1 MRMRSRFFFTPTSA
15 LVRRVVIYGI
25 MLFLLVMVQTSLPFI
40 PLFEGALP
48 NLVLAAV
55 AAVGFFD
62 SERSGAVS
70 GIAAGLCLDALGSAA
85 LCLMPIAGFVAGYFS
100 GLAAG
105 KILPR
110 NPMPFTV
117 CLAGVSV
124 MNMVLT
130 VIYAYASV
138 PEVRPWLL
146 FVHTLLPEAFFT
158 FILGI
163 PVMFLARFCVKL
175 AGKTGRKRVIS

>member
-25 MLFLLVMVQTSLPFI
+25 MLFFLILVQTSLPFI
-40 PLFEGALP
+40 PMFEGAVP
-48 NLVLAAV
+48 NLVLIAV

-62 SERSGAVS
+62 SERAGAVA
-70 GIAAGLCLDALGSAA
+70 GIIAGLSLDALGSAA
-85 LCLMPIAGFVAGYFS
+85 LCLMPVAGFVTGYFS

-105 KILPR
+105 RILPR
-110 NPMPFTV
+110 DPMPFSV

-124 MNMVLT
+124 MNMLLT

-146 FVHTLLPEAFFT
+146 FVHTLLPELLFT
-158 FILGI
+158 FISGI
-163 PVMFLARFCVKL
+163 PVMFLARFCAKL
-175 AGKTGRKRVIS
+175 AGRTGRKRVIS